1 MKFCKYLLVSAFLL
15 LQTSLC
21 FAENSINFSFVYDIH
36 SPDCSQ
42 LLVDVATSKNTSLGI
57 SPMSCNSDRPA
68 IVMAPNSNVRN
79 QVNRIVVPWRYSPRG
94 VFKDGFYFMATL
106 GVENDQ
112 FNSTAGSTANVL
124 FLGSS
129 LHTGYQWF
137 WKNGFNITLIFSAS
151 HLARMSLDR
160 TTSPTES
167 PDVVDFLDQN
177 TSTNTHYSAGPLLGW
192 AF

>member
-1 MKFCKYLLVSAFLL
+1 MSKYLLVSLFVFF
-15 LQTSLC
+15 QTSLC
-21 FAENSINFSFVYDIH
+21 FAENSINFSIVPDIH

-42 LLVDVATSKNTSLGI
+42 LLVDVATSENTSLGI

-68 IVMAPNSNVRN
+68 IAMLPNSNVRN
-79 QVNRIVVPWRYSPRG
+79 QVDRIMVPWRYSPAG
-94 VFKDGFYFMATL
+94 VFSDGFYIMAAL
-106 GVENDQ
+106 GVENDR
-112 FNSTAGSTANVL
+112 FTSTAGSTANVL
-124 FLGSS
+124 FLGST

-137 WKNGFNITLIFSAS
+137 WDNGFNITLIFSAS

-167 PDVVDFLDQN
+167 PDVVDFLDRN
-177 TSTNTHYSAGPLLGW
+177 TRTNTHYSVGPLLGW